1 MEYMLKILVIDE
13 NQTRT
18 QELCTQLIH
27 SGYQV
32 AAVLSAADNL
42 PNQVAAF
49 KPDVILVD
57 TDSPS
62 RDILEHLAVM
72 DQTAP
77 RPVVLLGS
85 DRSNDTIRHV
95 VEAGVS
101 TYVVDN
107 LDPARLQP
115 IIDIAVARFRHYQE
129 LRGKLAEA
137 QRQLDERKMLDQ
149 AKTLLMKHRKLDE
162 AAAYALLRKT
172 AMSRGKTMGAVA
184 RELVESASLLL

>member
-1 MEYMLKILVIDE
+1 MLKILVIDE
-13 NQTRT
+13 NRTRT

-32 AAVLSAADNL
+32 AAVLSATDNL

-172 AMSRGKTMGAVA
+172 AMSRGKTMGAIA